1 MPAGWEV
8 DDFEDVHINI
18 RRGVVIQQI
27 RKRIAALEGGISK
40 WWTVVKNGKEGD
52 PISLHDM

>member
-52 PISLHDM
+52 PIS